1 MGLCDSGGG
10 NTPNPPDYAKLF
22 QQGIDVYLKN
32 NPRLL
37 DAEQQARQQY
47 DPQRIQDQQTLQDQ
61 FGANMYKQQL
71 DALNTLDPNYQATR
85 ELLRTNVTND
95 LAKGTS
101 LTPEQETQFT
111 NQFRGAQAARGNS
124 LGNASALA
132 ETYGKTQLGQQMYQ
146 QRLGNVGSFLAGA
159 TPEQQLLAVQGVSPD
174 RTMSY
179 VNPGAGAAGVNFGSQ
194 NYQNLLASQQLQQQN
209 NPWMQ
214 ALGIAGQ
221 AAGAYFG
228 AASDVRLKEDITELG
243 TAKSG
248 IPLIRF
254 RYIGSKIWNIG
265 ARAQDVEKVRP
276 DAVRKDASG
285 FLRVIY
291 SMLPDVPYFALEGEN
306 VWLNA

>member
-1 MGLCDSGGG
+1 MGNSSG
-10 NTPNPPDYAKLF
+10 NTPNPPDYGKLY
-22 QQGIDVYLKN
+22 QSGIDVYLKN
-32 NPRLL
+32 LPNLIGS
-37 DAEQQARQQY
+37 EQQYRHDL
-47 DPQRIQDQQTLQDQ
+47 DPQRIQDQQNLQDQ
-61 FGANMYKQQL
+61 FGSNMYKQEL
-71 DALNTLDPNYQATR
+71 DALNQLDPNYQATR

-95 LAKGTS
+95 LSKGTS
-101 LTPEQETQFT
+101 LTPEQERQFT

-124 LGNASALA
+124 LGNGAALA

-146 QRLGNVGSFLAGA
+146 QRLGNVGNFLAGA

-228 AASDVRLKEDITELG
+228 ATSDVRLKEDITELG
-243 TAKSG
+243 TTKSG

-254 RYIGSKIWNIG
+254 RFIGSPKVYIG
-265 ARAQDVEKVRP
+265 ARAQDVDRVRP

-285 FLRVIY
+285 FLKVIY
-291 SMLPDVPYFALEGEN
+291 SLIPDVPYFAVEGEN
-306 VWLNA
+306 IWLHA